1 MSSEGTRIFNFN
13 QYRKPDK
20 EPTII
25 CADIEILFTARV
37 DEHIPCGI

>member
-20 EPTII
+20 APTII
-25 CADIEILFTARV
+25 CADIESLFTAKLG
-37 DEHIPCGI
+37 EHNPCEI